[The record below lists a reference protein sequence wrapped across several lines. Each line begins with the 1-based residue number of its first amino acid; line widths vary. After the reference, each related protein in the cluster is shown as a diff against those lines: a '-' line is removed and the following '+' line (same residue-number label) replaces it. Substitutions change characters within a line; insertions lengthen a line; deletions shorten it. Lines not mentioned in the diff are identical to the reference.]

1 MAICLVL
8 HAGAADR
15 SQHCT
20 WDDSIHRADPP
31 SKLRASS
38 GWLTEKTALSAH
50 CCCCCGSSSSSTW
63 TEKKN
68 LHYDNVWWQW
78 IAGTRRGTARVPP
91 QVFPH
96 SSGFGVC
103 KGEIAQSAIY
113 FTFTAHRFD
122 SVSVNLLWRGP
133 VSVRLLFET
142 EKTWLSLLHVSVTE
156 FTDTRERD
164 TRVAM

>member
-1 MAICLVL
+1 MLKSFWVSNFGSNLSFFKIWNLKGSNFVKWQDDQNKNCRSRLVEQLLYSSLL
-8 HAGAADR
+8 HG
-15 SQHCT
+15 
-20 WDDSIHRADPP
+20 
-31 SKLRASS
+31 
-38 GWLTEKTALSAH
+38 
-50 CCCCCGSSSSSTW
+50 
-63 TEKKN
+63 
-68 LHYDNVWWQW
+68 WQW

>member
-1 MAICLVL
+1 MLKSFWVSNFGSNLSFFKISNLKGLNFVKWQDDQNKNCRSRLVEQLLYSSLL
-8 HAGAADR
+8 HG
-15 SQHCT
+15 
-20 WDDSIHRADPP
+20 
-31 SKLRASS
+31 
-38 GWLTEKTALSAH
+38 
-50 CCCCCGSSSSSTW
+50 
-63 TEKKN
+63 
-68 LHYDNVWWQW
+68 WQW